1 MNLIKQ
7 IIKDGEYGTQTI
19 KQIVRSNER
28 GPQGEQ
34 GEPGEAAT
42 IEAGA
47 AYVVEPGTPAAV
59 VNTGT
64 SSNAIFDFYIPK
76 GDKGEPGKDGEDG
89 AIRYKAGPG
98 IKITLDHVI
107 EATGEAVTAWGDIEG
122 DITNQADLNAY
133 LEKADTAIQ
142 PSDIN
147 YTLVSDINLGSNNS
161 TSVVEL
167 DASKVNIATGDTSSK
182 QVPLPVASSQ
192 QAGVI
197 NSATFDAI
205 TNNTTNINALLNGSV
220 AVTGLSANPT
230 QAELTAAWT
239 NETGLS
245 TLINRAQVLDVTN
258 ELVWTYYTNTNTW
271 YSAPAGGQL
280 TVSTFTNTS
289 EGLIKGSTETG
300 QVFAENDGTG
310 SVNGWDT
317 LVASVNSNTNNK
329 LATNNLSASNGI
341 TKTTSGSG
349 ASTTVALSLTDVGVT
364 TAKIANSA
372 VTSAKI
378 ASSAVGESKIA
389 SSAVTTAKIAS
400 GAVTGP
406 KISWSTLGFTHKEP
420 PRVDFT
426 SSSTVYN
433 KTYPSGWDLSF
444 SAVSGGLYEVEY
456 MTDFLR
462 NNTSSSDLD
471 FGIEIVSGG
480 TPKGFVPSISSGIS
494 GGMARSTKMLIQAS
508 STTVKVKAYVSVG
521 ASSQSINLYGGIA
534 MAKRVA

>member
-1 MNLIKQ
+1 MNVIKQ

-47 AYVVEPGTPAAV
+47 AYVVESGTPAAV

-64 SSNAIFDFYIPK
+64 SSNAVFDFYIPK

-107 EATGEAVTAWGDIEG
+107 EATGEAVTTWGDIEG

-133 LEKADTAIQ
+133 LEKVDTAIQ

-161 TSVVEL
+161 TSIVEL
-167 DASKVNIATGDTSSK
+167 DAAKVNIATGDTSSK

-220 AVTGLSANPT
+220 AVTGLSSNPT

-239 NETGLS
+239 SETGLS

-258 ELVWTYYTNTNTW
+258 ELVWTYYTNTSTW

-289 EGLIKGSTETG
+289 EGLIKGSTGTG

-372 VTSAKI
+372 VTSAKL
-378 ASSAVGESKIA
+378 ASSSVTEGKIA
-389 SSAVTTAKIAS
+389 SSAVTTVKIAS

-426 SSSTVYN
+426 SSSTAY
-433 KTYPSGWDLSF
+433 TRAYPSGWDLSF
-444 SAVSGGLYEVEY
+444 TAVSGGLYEVDY
-456 MTDFLR
+456 MTDYLK
-462 NNTSSSDLD
+462 NNTGSSDLD

-480 TPKGFVPSISSGIS
+480 TSKGFAPSISSGGNGSI
-494 GGMARSTKMLIQAS
+494 ARSSKLLVEAS
-508 STTVKVKAYVSVG
+508 STTVKVKGYVSVG
-521 ASSQSINLYGGIA
+521 AASQSISLYGGVA
-534 MAKRVA
+534 TARRVA